1 LNKTSEGQELI
12 KLYYQWSPVLVKAME
27 GDEEFKGEVKRMIDS
42 VLPMIEKDDF
52 ILINGPERK
61 Q

>member
-1 LNKTSEGQELI
+1 MSKTSEGQELI

-27 GDEEFKGEVKRMIDS
+27 ADEEFKGEIKGMIDS
-42 VLPMIEKDDF
+42 VLPMIGKD
-52 ILINGPERK
+52 ILA